1 MRTMIGRRDCVI
13 LWIICLLLLFGCN
26 RQEMRPNVNPDG
38 EPYTIGLVLS
48 NLENPFFKA
57 LAEGAKQEAKALSVN
72 LVVMDSNDNPESEYG
87 HLKVLVDS
95 RVDCIIVNPTDS
107 DAVYQGIIYAND
119 LGIPILTVDR
129 VSNGGQVEAHITSD
143 NASGGALI
151 ANYLLEL
158 TENQGKYA
166 EMKGIEGT
174 SAAQMRSK
182 GFNEV
187 MASKGNMSLTAVV
200 TANFRRDQGF
210 TEMQKL
216 LAVHPDLKA
225 LFAHNDEMAL
235 GAIDAINAE
244 GLSVLV
250 FGFDGTSEALKAIK
264 AGAMAATVAQQ
275 PAEMGVVSIA
285 SAVAFLNGDAVETLI
300 YVPVTLIQSE
310 P

>member
-1 MRTMIGRRDCVI
+1 MRTIRGKRFCVI
-13 LWIICLLLLFGCN
+13 LWIVALLLQFGCKS
-26 RQEMRPNVNPDG
+26 QEIRPNVNPDG

-57 LAEGAKQEAKALSVN
+57 LADGAKQEAKALGIN
-72 LVVMDSNDNPESEYG
+72 LVVMDSNDTPESEYG

-107 DAVYQGIIYAND
+107 DAVYQGILYAND
-119 LGIPILTVDR
+119 MGVPILTVDR
-129 VSNGGQVEAHITSD
+129 VSNGGQVAAHIASD
-143 NASGGALI
+143 NEAGGALI
-151 ANYLLEL
+151 ANYLLTL
-158 TENQGKYA
+158 TDNQGEYA

-187 MASKGNMSLTAVV
+187 MTSKGNMSLTAVV
-200 TANFRRDQGF
+200 TANFRRDEGF

-250 FGFDGTSEALKAIK
+250 FGFDGTPEALKAIE
-264 AGAMAATVAQQ
+264 AGAMTATVAQQ
-275 PAEMGVVSIA
+275 PAEMGVVSIS
-285 SAVAFLNGDAVETLI
+285 SAVALLNGDAVEALI
-300 YVPVTLIQSE
+300 NVPVTLIQKAQ
-310 P
+310 